1 MEPLITRL
9 GARSERY
16 VVEFYDINCPFCA
29 KAALASWPDLL
40 KSGLYAELVYLPIH
54 YSLWKD
60 VGSLTTAQKSF
71 YVNVSAFC
79 VQDPRERV
87 EYMLEL
93 FRITNEVRNEPEAIE
108 RQMEHAQRKLGDFRR
123 CAKERLGHLAEDP
136 ELAYELAHEYALS
149 LGGVVSGVPT
159 AFLIEGGRIKK
170 VADGYLEVEEL
181 IKNYVNHTTNV

>member
-9 GARSERY
+9 GSKGERY
-16 VVEFYDINCPFCA
+16 LVEFYDINCPFCA
-29 KAALASWPDLL
+29 KAALASWRDLL
-40 KSGLYAELVYLPIH
+40 KSGLYVELVYLPIH

-60 VGSLTTAQKSF
+60 AGSLTTAQKSF
-71 YVNVSAFC
+71 LANVSAFC

-93 FRITNEVRNEPEAIE
+93 FRITDEVRNEPEAIE
-108 RQMEHAQRKLGDFRR
+108 RQLEHAQRKFGDFRR

-149 LGGVVSGVPT
+149 LGGIVTGVPM
-159 AFLIEGGRIKK
+159 AFLIEGGKVKK
-170 VADGYLEVEEL
+170 VADGYVEVEEL
-181 IKNYVNHTTNV
+181 AKDYVNHTTKV